1 MRRALMWLNLYGRQV
16 VRHKSPK
23 RAKNTKKAV
32 LALFRAYVGQPDG
45 HIGWVTLMPFASINP
60 TNPRTNLWNLATIAQ
75 LLGVVERLSF
85 FESAI
90 LNLFFCFILIQISHN
105 LWDTKNFFEI
115 LMITLISSKNLG
127 GDRNMNN
134 TVHTIQST
142 VHSIYGGFHLHLL
155 VFPFVYQF
163 SYRIGVLVHSL
174 FAND

>member
-1 MRRALMWLNLYGRQV
+1 M
-16 VRHKSPK
+16 
-23 RAKNTKKAV
+23 
-32 LALFRAYVGQPDG
+32 
-45 HIGWVTLMPFASINP
+45 
-60 TNPRTNLWNLATIAQ
+60 ATIAQ

-134 TVHTIQST
+134 TVGAWYAAQIEHTSWGFPKEIPKFEST
-142 VHSIYGGFHLHLL
+142 LNPEPNKNSHWYMLL
-155 VFPFVYQF
+155 
-163 SYRIGVLVHSL
+163 
-174 FAND
+174 